1 MRERYSKLNIAITI
15 CVLTA
20 LLIAVVV
27 SVVTIPVGNDI
38 NSEIKVA
45 NNIDFSEKWKTES
58 DITVNINSYTI
69 KKDSLSTDTPYI
81 LRKSIDRAEESETLY
96 IHSRNAV
103 INVYINNNPVHIT
116 AVNGKVKDLTEF
128 ENFIF
133 VSIPGNF
140 VQKNIRLDIYRTDC
154 LSELFVDEVILGS
167 GNDIMKDLM
176 LKSTVSVVISVLL
189 IVISVV
195 LLIYGISTRKKLDS
209 SLSNVYFSV
218 FILLMSVAVLF
229 DTPWAHIILNNPI
242 FTEKCFKIIVIA
254 STPAFIA
261 FIDSFIETEHYFPVK
276 ILAIV
281 SSLIVPLF
289 CLLDAFNVIGFDFLG
304 IVWGVFLVVA
314 GIVMTVETAMFLS
327 NSRGTLSPYKKL
339 PYIFLYIFEG
349 LVILDLVLYLQRTS
363 GYDDLFFTRIG
374 LLFMSAV
381 TGIARFREILDM
393 IKLGVQAGK
402 IGKIAFTDAN
412 TGIGNVA
419 AFRAKFDELESQR
432 TNYKYIAVIQ
442 FDVNNLKLI
451 NDSKGHE
458 AGDLLIKRA
467 AGIINQAFGNIGD
480 CYRTG
485 GDEFVA
491 LITSEHA
498 PIVCEEAI
506 YKFNRAIDKFNDDPE
521 KPFDLRIALGVAYYR
536 SGSGDSDGTSLK
548 DVHKIADERMYNNK
562 KMLKARYARS
572 PEEAEVR

>member
-140 VQKNIRLDIYRTDC
+140 VQKDIRLDIYRTDC
-154 LSELFVDEVILGS
+154 LSELFIDEVILGS

-254 STPAFIA
+254 SAPAFIA

-289 CLLDAFNVIGFDFLG
+289 CLLDAFNVIGFEFLG